1 MRKKVTFATMA
12 DRKDS
17 ESLNLSHPQTNV
29 QSQGNGLVQS
39 VKRLALAARRTA
51 QALHAIKYLQR
62 SLSIVTELVLEV
74 CALSGMLS
82 SLEEDLLLQYALKA
96 TCKKHMWTKEHH
108 ENLMQSIQE
117 CEDVLRATCR
127 AIRTA
132 DERFR
137 VAASSKRADN
147 YIDHFQLDGGSRA
160 LDAVP
165 RCFHLVSK
173 TKVMVRYTALSRIEN
188 LSDEEIQ
195 DLLRLTLALQH
206 SDLDAVW
213 ARKDELFASKQMQQ
227 VNINVN
233 DTKFVSKPEHQFSPV
248 TRMRIGGGPIE
259 DETRKDVVWRA

>member
-1 MRKKVTFATMA
+1 MRKKVTLATMV

-17 ESLNLSHPQTNV
+17 EFPNLSHPQTNV
-29 QSQGNGLVQS
+29 RSQGNGLVQS

-62 SLSIVTELVLEV
+62 SLSVVTELTPEV

-82 SLEEDLLLQYALKA
+82 SLEEDLLLQCALKA
-96 TCKKHMWTKEHH
+96 TYEKHMWTREHH

-117 CEDVLRATCR
+117 CEDVLRTTCR
-127 AIRTA
+127 AVRIA

-160 LDAVP
+160 LGTVV

-173 TKVMVRYTALSRIEN
+173 TKVMVRHTALSQIEN
-188 LSDEEIQ
+188 L
-195 DLLRLTLALQH
+195 
-206 SDLDAVW
+206 
-213 ARKDELFASKQMQQ
+213 
-227 VNINVN
+227 
-233 DTKFVSKPEHQFSPV
+233 
-248 TRMRIGGGPIE
+248 
-259 DETRKDVVWRA
+259 